1 VDIGGESTRPGAT
14 RIDAAEQ
21 IRRTVPVI
29 AAIRRELAA
38 GPVITI
44 DTTLA
49 EVARAALDVGADAIN
64 DVSAGTE
71 DPGILVLAAQRRCG
85 LILMHRLAPPGR
97 DVFSHQYAAP
107 PDYSASGGVT
117 GAVVAFLQERI
128 AAASQAGVS
137 PEAIVV
143 DPGLGFGKTVEQN
156 LELIRG
162 TPALCELGRPVLS
175 GVSRKSFTAKAA
187 GIDTVR
193 HPRERVHASV
203 GLSVAHLFCGAT
215 IFRVHDVREHVEA
228 LRAAWA
234 ARDQS
239 GPAGTPTA

>member
-117 GAVVAFLQERI
+117 GAVVAFL
-128 AAASQAGVS
+128 